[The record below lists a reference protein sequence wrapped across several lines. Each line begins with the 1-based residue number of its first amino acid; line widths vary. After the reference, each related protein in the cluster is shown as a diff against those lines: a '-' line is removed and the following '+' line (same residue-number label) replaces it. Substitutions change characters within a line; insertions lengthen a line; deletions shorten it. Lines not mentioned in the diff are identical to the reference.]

1 MIRNLFKS
9 GAPTFYA
16 RKIADNWGRKENREM
31 IELKDVS
38 YYYDMGKAPALE
50 DVTITIPKGE
60 FASIVGPNGGGKS
73 TLIKLFLG
81 LLEPTQ
87 GSVKLFGDAPRK
99 TRYRV
104 GYAPQQARVDFKFPI
119 NVMDVVLAGRFGASR
134 NKAPKFWGRFFGR
147 FTKEDRERAIAAL
160 DKMGVAHLRGK
171 SFGDLS
177 GGQRQRVLIARAL
190 ASDPELLVLDEP
202 TNNVDPSSAEKFYS
216 LLSDLHQNA
225 SILMASHDLGVV
237 SQLVDSVV
245 CVNRHVRIHPTSEFN
260 GEMVRELYNSDVR
273 LVRHD
278 HRCSETGHTRCADEV
293 CAHGEWRD

>member
-1 MIRNLFKS
+1 
-9 GAPTFYA
+9 
-16 RKIADNWGRKENREM
+16 M

-87 GSVKLFGDAPRK
+87 GSVKLFGEAPRK

-119 NVMDVVLAGRFGASR
+119 NVMDVVLAGRFSASR
-134 NKAPKFWGRFFGR
+134 GKTQSVWGRVFGR
-147 FTKEDRERAIAAL
+147 FTKEDRARAIAAL

-190 ASDPELLVLDEP
+190 ASEPELLVLDEP

-216 LLSDLHQNA
+216 LLEDLHRDA

-245 CVNRHVRIHPTSEFN
+245 CVNRRVRIHPTSEFD

-278 HRCSETGHTRCADEV
+278 HCCSETGHTRCADE
-293 CAHGEWRD
+293 AGAQGEWRD

>member
-1 MIRNLFKS
+1 
-9 GAPTFYA
+9 
-16 RKIADNWGRKENREM
+16 M

-119 NVMDVVLAGRFGASR
+119 NVMDVVLAGRFGASG

-177 GGQRQRVLIARAL
+177 GGAASARVDRARARVG
-190 ASDPELLVLDEP
+190 S
-202 TNNVDPSSAEKFYS
+202 
-216 LLSDLHQNA
+216 
-225 SILMASHDLGVV
+225 
-237 SQLVDSVV
+237 
-245 CVNRHVRIHPTSEFN
+245 
-260 GEMVRELYNSDVR
+260 
-273 LVRHD
+273 
-278 HRCSETGHTRCADEV
+278 
-293 CAHGEWRD
+293 